1 MGGMAKSV
9 CIGPPCFVISF
20 SLFCDAY
27 VYVYDSFFNL
37 FPRLC
42 CPSCGRA
49 MQRFLTLHMVREES
63 PRCNAHRTRT
73 LRCNAHRTRTLVSAD
88 GFDM

>member
-1 MGGMAKSV
+1 
-9 CIGPPCFVISF
+9 
-20 SLFCDAY
+20 
-27 VYVYDSFFNL
+27 
-37 FPRLC
+37 
-42 CPSCGRA
+42 